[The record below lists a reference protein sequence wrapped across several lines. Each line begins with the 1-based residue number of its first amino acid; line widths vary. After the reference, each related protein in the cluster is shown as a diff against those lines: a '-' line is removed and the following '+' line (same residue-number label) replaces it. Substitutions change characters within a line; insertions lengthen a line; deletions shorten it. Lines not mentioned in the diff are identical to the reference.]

1 MRQETR
7 FKFNAYLSRVAEL
20 NGIDAGDVSKKFTVE
35 PSVTQTLMNTMQE
48 SSDFLTRI
56 NIVPVSEM
64 KGEKIGIG
72 VTGSIASTTDTAG
85 GTERQPKDFS
95 KLASNKYECDQINF
109 DFYIR
114 YKTLDLWARY
124 QDFQL
129 RVRNAIIK
137 RQSLDL
143 IMAGFNGVR
152 RAETSDRSSN
162 PMLQDVAV
170 GWLQKYRNEAP
181 ARVMSKVTDEEGR
194 ATSEVIRVGKGGDY
208 ASLDALVTGLIES
221 LSPSGRRRLS
231 AELAKRLRQSQQRR
245 VMAQK
250 APDGT
255 PYAPRQQ
262 QSARKKTGRVKRKM
276 FAKLITS
283 RFLHIRA
290 SPEQASMEFYGGK
303 SPKIASVH
311 QFGLSEE
318 NRKDGKKIDYPAR
331 PLLGFTGED
340 VQMIEEIILAHL
352 ER

>member
-1 MRQETR
+1 MNEFKR
-7 FKFNAYLSRVAEL
+7 FE
-20 NGIDAGDVSKKFTVE
+20 
-35 PSVTQTLMNTMQE
+35 
-48 SSDFLTRI
+48 
-56 NIVPVSEM
+56 
-64 KGEKIGIG
+64 
-72 VTGSIASTTDTAG
+72 
-85 GTERQPKDFS
+85 
-95 KLASNKYECDQINF
+95 
-109 DFYIR
+109 
-114 YKTLDLWARY
+114 
-124 QDFQL
+124 
-129 RVRNAIIK
+129 
-137 RQSLDL
+137 
-143 IMAGFNGVR
+143 
-152 RAETSDRSSN
+152 DR
-162 PMLQDVAV
+162 L
-170 GWLQKYRNEAP
+170 
-181 ARVMSKVTDEEGR
+181 
-194 ATSEVIRVGKGGDY
+194 
-208 ASLDALVTGLIES
+208 TGLIES

-352 ER
+352 DRYLCHSRHLIVTLPPV

>member
-1 MRQETR
+1 MP
-7 FKFNAYLSRVAEL
+7 V
-20 NGIDAGDVSKKFTVE
+20 I
-35 PSVTQTLMNTMQE
+35 NTHQNIAA
-48 SSDFLTRI
+48 FLDMLA
-56 NIVPVSEM
+56 VSEGTANHPLT
-64 KGEKIGIG
+64 KNRGYDVIVTGLDGKPEIFTDYSDHPFAHGRPAKVFNRRGEKS
-72 VTGSIASTTDTAG
+72 TASG
-85 GTERQPKDFS
+85 
-95 KLASNKYECDQINF
+95 
-109 DFYIR
+109 
-114 YKTLDLWARY
+114 RY
-124 QDFQL
+124 QQL
-129 RVRNAIIK
+129 Y
-137 RQSLDL
+137 L
-143 IMAGFNGVR
+143 FW
-152 RAETSDRSSN
+152 
-162 PMLQDVAV
+162 PH
-170 GWLQKYRNEAP
+170 YR
-181 ARVMSKVTDEEGR
+181 KQ
-194 ATSEVIRVGKGGDY
+194 
-208 ASLDALVTGLIES
+208 LALTGLIES

-231 AELAKRLRQSQQRR
+231 AELAKRLRQSQQHR

-352 ER
+352 DR

>member
-1 MRQETR
+1 MW
-7 FKFNAYLSRVAEL
+7 L
-20 NGIDAGDVSKKFTVE
+20 AG
-35 PSVTQTLMNTMQE
+35 
-48 SSDFLTRI
+48 LT
-56 NIVPVSEM
+56 
-64 KGEKIGIG
+64 
-72 VTGSIASTTDTAG
+72 
-85 GTERQPKDFS
+85 
-95 KLASNKYECDQINF
+95 
-109 DFYIR
+109 
-114 YKTLDLWARY
+114 
-124 QDFQL
+124 
-129 RVRNAIIK
+129 
-137 RQSLDL
+137 
-143 IMAGFNGVR
+143 
-152 RAETSDRSSN
+152 
-162 PMLQDVAV
+162 
-170 GWLQKYRNEAP
+170 
-181 ARVMSKVTDEEGR
+181 
-194 ATSEVIRVGKGGDY
+194 
-208 ASLDALVTGLIES
+208 ES

-262 QSARKKTGRVKRKM
+262 QSVRKKTGRVKRKM

-352 ER
+352 EC